1 MAQLR
6 QDFEQFIR
14 RDAVIVVVGPENA
27 DAFNRYWAAE
37 DLPFIGLPNPDH
49 SVAKLYGQQVRLIK
63 LGRMPAL
70 VIVDKRGKV
79 YYQHHGNSMRDIPE
93 NERVLALL
101 DELNESEQG

>member
-6 QDFEQFIR
+6 QDFEQFVE
-14 RDAVIVVVGPENA
+14 RDALIVVVGPENA
-27 DAFNRYWAAE
+27 SAFNQYWKAE

-70 VIVDKRGKV
+70 VIVDKGGKV
-79 YYQHHGNSMRDIPE
+79 YYQHHGNSMSDIPE

-101 DELNESEQG
+101 DELNASQG

>member
-6 QDFEQFIR
+6 QDFEQFIQ
-14 RDAVIVVVGPENA
+14 RDALIVVVGPENA
-27 DAFNRYWAAE
+27 GAFNRYWAAE

-49 SVAKLYGQQVRLIK
+49 SVARLYGQQVRLIK

-79 YYQHHGNSMRDIPE
+79 TYQHRGNSMRDIPE
-93 NERVLALL
+93 NGRVLALL
-101 DELNESEQG
+101 DELNKSEQG

>member
-6 QDFEQFIR
+6 QDFEQFAR
-14 RDAVIVVVGPENA
+14 RDALIVVVGPE
-27 DAFNRYWAAE
+27 DAAAFRTYWAAE
-37 DLPFIGLPNPDH
+37 NLPFIGLANPDH

-93 NERVLALL
+93 NAQVLALL
-101 DELNESEQG
+101 DELNESG